1 MHKMIKQLLYVI
13 LLKIRYSE
21 GKGNRIW
28 EKKEK
33 KLNRRIENTFR
44 ISLNIGIFLMYLEE
58 NNS

>member
-1 MHKMIKQLLYVI
+1 MIKQLLYVI